1 MLSNFLKYLN
11 KRLFYIWLLFFSFLT
26 TLISP
31 ELSTYYAIFIV
42 FILYYLLY
50 FFNEK
55 IFQIF
60 IWFVVLTFSLYY
72 PVDLHY
78 GSLNSGIIAA
88 FFETNVSES
97 LSFLKNIEI
106 KDFIFPFLFIL
117 SAIILVRLKKFNR
130 KVVAEGKEKK
140 RQFILHGVLII
151 TAVLGT
157 CWAPTSFYFDNIDK
171 DEIDNSWTLANSP
184 VNVISFYANIYRS
197 INEYYSEKK
206 ELEQAA
212 SISPPWKILSV
223 SPKYK
228 NYVLVIGESARRD
241 YLSTYG
247 FELKTTPFLDSA
259 NGYINRGYISAAPAT
274 YHSLLKTLYL
284 KKKNEQTQKQD
295 YSYNIITLAK
305 AAGIKTN
312 WLSNQGSIGKY
323 DTIASRLGVSAD
335 FHFFT
340 KKGGFNTAETD
351 DFKLLDVFSSSLKDK
366 SENTRL
372 FVLHLMGSH
381 QQFCERLN
389 EDEKKYTFINEK
401 MSCYVNTILKTDRL
415 IEKLVAFLKE
425 TNESYSLIYFS
436 DHGLIHANKEK
447 IEEINLDYDGEFKQA
462 YDVPFFKISSD
473 DTERKVVDVQR
484 SAVNFVY
491 GFSQWL
497 GINTEELNNNYDF
510 FSEIHDENIEVFDLE
525 KNVSYDSLKEDEI
538 PQQPQL

>member
-31 ELSTYYAIFIV
+31 EPSVYYAIFIV

-55 IFQIF
+55 IFKIF
-60 IWFVVLTFSLYY
+60 IWFVALTFSLYY
-72 PVDLHY
+72 PIKLHY

-117 SAIILVRLKKFNR
+117 SAVILVTLKKFNR

-140 RQFILHGVLII
+140 HQFILHSILII
-151 TAVLGT
+151 TTVLGT
-157 CWAPTSFYFDNIDK
+157 CWAPTKFYFENNGK
-171 DEIDNSWTLANSP
+171 DELDNSWTLANSP

-212 SISPPWKILSV
+212 SISPPWKVLSV

-247 FELKTTPFLDSA
+247 FKLETTPFLNSA
-259 NGYINRGYISAAPAT
+259 NGYINKGYISAAPGT
-274 YHSLLKTLYL
+274 YHSLLKSLYL
-284 KKKNEQTQKQD
+284 KRKNEKTQKQD

-305 AAGIKTN
+305 SAGIETN

-335 FHFFT
+335 SHFFT
-340 KKGGFNTAETD
+340 KTGGFNTAETD
-351 DFKLLDVFSSSLKDK
+351 DFELLDIFNKSLNNK

-381 QQFCERLN
+381 QRFCDRLN
-389 EDEKKYTFINEK
+389 KDEKKYTFINEK
-401 MSCYVNTILKTDRL
+401 ISCYVNTILKTDRL
-415 IEKLVAFLKE
+415 IEKLVARLKE

-436 DHGLIHANKEK
+436 DHGLVHINKEN
-447 IEEINLDYDGEFKQA
+447 IEEMSLDYDGEFKQA

-484 SAVNFVY
+484 SAVNFIY

-497 GINTEELNNNYDF
+497 GINTEELNNNYEF
-510 FSEIHDENIEVFDLE
+510 FSERNDENIEVFDFN

-538 PQQPQL
+538 PQQQ